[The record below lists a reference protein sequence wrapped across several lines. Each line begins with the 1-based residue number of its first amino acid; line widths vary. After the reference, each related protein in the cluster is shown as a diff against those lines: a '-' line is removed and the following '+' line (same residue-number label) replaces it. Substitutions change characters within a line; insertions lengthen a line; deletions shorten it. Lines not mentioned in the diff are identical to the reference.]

1 VDNRGRRVQANT
13 YTEDQIKRVLV
24 GSGVTI
30 ESEVGSDFIIFCPY
44 HNNTRTPA
52 GEVSKES
59 GLFFC
64 FSCQQTAELQELIMK
79 MTGRSYF
86 ESIRFIKS
94 KEKETNIEDLV
105 NKKLYKPK
113 EFIQYDELLIK
124 RLNNQALESPRALR
138 YFEGRKIT
146 KKSMDKFSLGYS
158 EKQDMVTIPVQSPDG
173 MTIGFV
179 ARTVE
184 GKEFKNT
191 PGLPKSKILFNL
203 HRVKQSNKIYVV
215 ESSFD
220 AIRIDQ
226 VGLPAVATLGANVS
240 SSQIE
245 LLKKYFN
252 DVYIVS
258 DNDDAGN
265 TMANKLID
273 KLGGRSS
280 IIKLDSIYKDI
291 GDMLDSDIIELLQK
305 SDNLVDQIFKTNI

>member
-1 VDNRGRRVQANT
+1 
-13 YTEDQIKRVLV
+13 
-24 GSGVTI
+24 
-30 ESEVGSDFIIFCPY
+30 
-44 HNNTRTPA
+44 
-52 GEVSKES
+52 
-59 GLFFC
+59 
-64 FSCQQTAELQELIMK
+64 MK
-79 MTGRSYF
+79 TTNRSYF

-94 KEKETNIEDLV
+94 KEKEANIEDLV

-146 KKSMDKFSLGYS
+146 KQSIERFNLGFS

-179 ARTVE
+179 ARTIE
-184 GKEFKNT
+184 GKDFKNT

-203 HRVKQSNKIYVV
+203 HRVKQSNKVYVV

-252 DVYIVS
+252 DIYIIS

-265 TMANKLID
+265 TMANKLVD
-273 KLGGRSS
+273 KLGSRVSRVE
-280 IIKLDSIYKDI
+280 LDKKYKDI
-291 GDMLDSDIIELLQK
+291 GDMLDNDILNTLNTKTI
-305 SDNLVDQIFKTNI
+305 SNIIGNL

>member
-1 VDNRGRRVQANT
+1 MDNSSRRIQRNT
-13 YTEDQIKRVLV
+13 YTEDQIKRVLI
-24 GSGVTI
+24 GSGITI

-64 FSCQQTAELQELIMK
+64 FGCQQTSELQELVMK
-79 MTGRSYF
+79 TSGRSYF

-138 YFEGRKIT
+138 YFEGRRIT
-146 KKSMDKFSLGYS
+146 KQSIDKFYLGFS

-179 ARTVE
+179 ARTIE

-203 HRVKQSNKIYVV
+203 HRVKQSKRVYVV

-220 AIRIDQ
+220 AIRLDQ
-226 VGLPAVATLGANVS
+226 VGMPSVATLGANVS
-240 SSQIE
+240 NNQIE
-245 LLKKYFN
+245 LLKKYF
-252 DVYIVS
+252 
-258 DNDDAGN
+258 
-265 TMANKLID
+265 T
-273 KLGGRSS
+273 
-280 IIKLDSIYKDI
+280 
-291 GDMLDSDIIELLQK
+291 
-305 SDNLVDQIFKTNI
+305 